1 MIYYASK
8 TLNDAQ
14 LNYSTT
20 EKEMLAVVF
29 ALDKFRSYLIGSK
42 VIVFSDHAALKYLLM
57 KKDSKSRL
65 IRWALLLQE
74 FDLEIRDKKGSENV
88 VADHLSRII
97 LKSTNESLPLNELFP
112 DEQLLVVSQCDV
124 QTLCMIGWSLFIK
137 VST

>member
-1 MIYYASK
+1 M
-8 TLNDAQ
+8 
-14 LNYSTT
+14 STI

-74 FDLEIRDKKGSENV
+74 FDLRLETKK
-88 VADHLSRII
+88 DP
-97 LKSTNESLPLNELFP
+97 K
-112 DEQLLVVSQCDV
+112 
-124 QTLCMIGWSLFIK
+124 M
-137 VST
+137 